1 MAAQLTLRFDQR
13 SCCTQ
18 AACTYKFRGLSHLSL
33 LVHFRVQAVVSERL
47 SVRLEP
53 VDLRLQPPTAQE
65 FHDSLQ
71 RLFAAG
77 APTAR
82 ATEN

>member
-1 MAAQLTLRFDQR
+1 MVCAVAL
-13 SCCTQ
+13 
-18 AACTYKFRGLSHLSL
+18 A
-33 LVHFRVQAVVSERL
+33 QAVVSERL

-71 RLFAAG
+71 QLFTAG
-77 APTAR
+77 AFTNHSSSAR
-82 ATEN
+82 ACWPLAAVRCCLSRRLRRSVTRYSGCRQ